1 MRRVRQ
7 IKRDAKQLWRLSLVN
22 GSLDE
27 NRARLVVERV
37 IESRHTGK
45 SAILSQFLRLVRL
58 DRARHAAQVAS
69 AAPLDADTRAAV
81 EEGLA
86 RRYGRAIATTFVVDP
101 TLLAGMRLK
110 VGSDVYDGSIKG
122 GLAAL
127 EARF

>member
-1 MRRVRQ
+1 MRRARQ

-86 RRYGRAIATTFVVDP
+86 RRYGRTIATTFVVDP

-110 VGSDVYDGSIKG
+110 VGSDVYDGSVKG

>member
-1 MRRVRQ
+1 MRTALRTR
-7 IKRDAKQLWRLSLVN
+7 RDAKQLWHLCLVN

-37 IESRHTGK
+37 IESRHTGTP
-45 SAILSQFLRLVRL
+45 AILSHFLRLLRL
-58 DRARHAAQVAS
+58 DRALHMAHVAS

-86 RRYGRAIATTFVVDP
+86 RRYGRATATTFVVDL
-101 TLLAGMRLK
+101 TLIAGKRLK
-110 VGSDVYDGSIKG
+110 VGSDVYDGSVKG
-122 GLAAL
+122 RLAAL

>member
-1 MRRVRQ
+1 MRKARQ
-7 IKRDAKQLWRLSLVN
+7 TRRDAKQLWRLCLVN

-27 NRARLVVERV
+27 SRARLVVERV

-45 SAILSQFLRLVRL
+45 SAILSHFLRLLRL

-101 TLLAGMRLK
+101 TLIAGMRLK
-110 VGSDVYDGSIKG
+110 VGSDVYDGSVKG

-127 EARF
+127 EGRF

>member
-1 MRRVRQ
+1 MRRARQ

-81 EEGLA
+81 EEGLTH
-86 RRYGRAIATTFVVDP
+86 RYGPAITTTFVVDP
-101 TLLAGMRLK
+101 TLVAGMRLK
-110 VGSDVYDGSIKG
+110 VGSDVYDGSVKG

>member
-1 MRRVRQ
+1 MRRARQ
-7 IKRDAKQLWRLSLVN
+7 NKRDAKQLWRLCLVD

-27 NRARLVVERV
+27 DRARLVVDRV

-45 SAILSQFLRLVRL
+45 SGILSQFLRLLRL
-58 DRARHAAQVAS
+58 DRALHAAQVAS
-69 AAPLDADTRAAV
+69 AAPLDAGTRATV

-86 RRYGRAIATTFVVDP
+86 RRYGRALAITFVVDP
-101 TLLAGMRLK
+101 TLIGGMRLS
-110 VGSDVYDGSIKG
+110 VGSDVYDGSVKG

>member
-110 VGSDVYDGSIKG
+110 VGSDVYDGSVKG